1 MTDQKRIL
9 IIDDEPSI
17 RDSLASFFEDQ
28 DFIVF
33 TAEDGEKGLDI
44 VFNTTIDIVLTDLR
58 MPRKDG
64 IQVMKAI
71 HARYPETPMIVV
83 SGAGEKEDV
92 IKALRMGAKDYI
104 TKPIEDLDRMIHT
117 VKQVLENKRLID
129 ENERYRNRLEK
140 SEQQYRTITENIAEG
155 VFAVDAKEN
164 ISYANQAFC
173 TMLGY
178 SNAELMP
185 KNLKNL
191 STKDSFKLIQQQTLA
206 WKKGSTSRYEIQL
219 VDKQHQPVHAE
230 LACRPVFDNTNTYQG
245 TITVVRDITQ
255 TIALRKKFE
264 KFLVQKETLA
274 TDVVPI
280 CANCKTIRIKDDTWI
295 PIEDYFTDMVFSHG
309 ICPACCDK
317 LYPEFNFSD
326 LE

>member
-1 MTDQKRIL
+1 MTDQKKIL
-9 IIDDEPSI
+9 ILDDEPSI

-33 TAEDGEKGLDI
+33 TAEDGEKGLETF
-44 VFNTTIDIVLTDLR
+44 FNTKIDIVLTDLK

-71 HARYPETPMIVV
+71 HEKHPEIPMIVV
-83 SGAGEKEDV
+83 SGAGEKEDI

-104 TKPIEDLDRMIHT
+104 TKPIEDLDVMSHT
-117 VKQVLENKRLID
+117 VRQVLENKRLIE
-129 ENERYRNRLEK
+129 ENEQYKNRLEK

-155 VFAVDAKEN
+155 VFAVDAFEN

-178 SNAELMP
+178 SNSELMQ
-185 KNLKNL
+185 KNLGDL
-191 STKDSFKLIQQQTLA
+191 STQDSFNIIRQQTLA

-219 VDKQHQPVHAE
+219 IDKHQRPVHAE
-230 LACRPVFDNTNTYQG
+230 LACRPVFDNADTYQG

-255 TIALRKKFE
+255 IIALRKKFQ
-264 KFLVQKETLA
+264 KFLVQKETLSK
-274 TDVVPI
+274 DVIPI
-280 CANCKTIRIKDDTWI
+280 CANCKTIRTKDDVWI
-295 PIEDYFTDMVFSHG
+295 PIEDYLSDRVFSHG
-309 ICPACCDK
+309 ICPACCNK
-317 LYPEFNFSD
+317 LYPEFDFSD
-326 LE
+326 LK